1 MNALL
6 NDDQKM
12 LVEGAT
18 RYAASAYT
26 AAARKAAMAS
36 AEGFSRE
43 RWAEFAGMGW
53 LGLGLPEALGGLY
66 GDEEVAIL
74 LDAIGGA
81 LVVEPFL
88 DNVVL
93 CGPLLAMHGSVEQG
107 ALVQSMVAGRTLFAF
122 AAMEAQSRHDL
133 FDVLARIERTPDGI
147 IITGKKCLV
156 ACGDSAD
163 HLLVLAREQGGA
175 RDCDGLS
182 LVLVP
187 RGAGTPGLSTRGY
200 QTYDGR
206 RCADI
211 TFDQVRV
218 AHSAAVGAAGAAWP
232 LVEAALDRLSIALAA
247 EAAGAMQKML
257 DLTLEYSR
265 TRKQFGRPI
274 SANQAYQ
281 HRLVD
286 MYVSVEEARSLA
298 MHACSMLPEDRATR
312 GRWASAA
319 KAFAS
324 SAGRKV
330 GEEGVQLHGAIG
342 MTDDYVAGGLYKRLA
357 AIANQ
362 YGDAEWHHGRIR
374 DFADEQASGSE
385 GDENFPG
392 KH

>member
-1 MNALL
+1 M
-6 NDDQKM
+6 
-12 LVEGAT
+12 
-18 RYAASAYT
+18 
-26 AAARKAAMAS
+26 
-36 AEGFSRE
+36 
-43 RWAEFAGMGW
+43 
-53 LGLGLPEALGGLY
+53 
-66 GDEEVAIL
+66 I
-74 LDAIGGA
+74 
-81 LVVEPFL
+81 
-88 DNVVL
+88 
-93 CGPLLAMHGSVEQG
+93 
-107 ALVQSMVAGRTLFAF
+107 AGRTLFAF
-122 AAMEAQSRHDL
+122 AASEVQSRHDL
-133 FDVLARIERTPDGI
+133 FDVITRMERTRDEI
-147 IITGKKCLV
+147 IITGEKCLV

-163 HLLVLAREQGGA
+163 HLLVLAREHGSPREHA
-175 RDCDGLS
+175 GLS

-187 RGAGTPGLSTRGY
+187 RGTPGLRIRGY

-211 TFDQVRV
+211 TFDMVRV
-218 AHSAAVGAAGAAWP
+218 PHSAAVGAAGAAWP
-232 LVEAALDRLSIALAA
+232 LVEAAMDRLSIALAA

-265 TRKQFGRPI
+265 TRKQFGRSI

-324 SAGRKV
+324 AAGRNV

-342 MTDDYVAGGLYKRLA
+342 MTEDYTAGGLYKRLA

-362 YGDAEWHHGRIR
+362 HGDAQWHHGRIR
-374 DFADEQASGSE
+374 DLADEQASGSE
-385 GDENFPG
+385 GDENF
-392 KH
+392 